1 VIWPFARLGGETTL
15 IWLLVCAGWTGVS
28 LAAALPIAGRL
39 AFHERLPEAHFGVAL
54 AR

>member
-1 VIWPFARLGGETTL
+1 VIWPFARPEGETIL

-28 LAAALPIAGRL
+28 LAAALPIAGRI
-39 AFHERLPEAHFGVAL
+39 AFHERLPEARLAL